1 MYISFKYGTV
11 SGMRNGRYFTD
22 FTEKTFKEMLDALP
36 LKETD
41 KRLQLEEQWVSQ
53 DVRPGRED
61 EKWLNILL
69 RKTADGQYYR

>member
-1 MYISFKYGTV
+1 
-11 SGMRNGRYFTD
+11 
-22 FTEKTFKEMLDALP
+22 MLDALP

-69 RKTADGQYYR
+69 QKTADAQYYR